1 MPERFEI
8 DPVGP
13 YALASSARFLE
24 GFAPAAYKG
33 GGRDGLRF
41 AFVADDLAGGEAVA
55 GVRVRQEGETVV
67 GDIYG
72 TADPEIVRRQ
82 VARILSLDVDGS
94 GFPGVGERDPVVA
107 ALQRRYPG
115 LRPVCFYTPYEAAAW
130 ERRPGPSSPTAS
142 A

>member
-33 GGRDGLRF
+33 DGRDGLRF

-55 GVRVRQEGETVV
+55 GSACVKK
-67 GDIYG
+67 
-72 TADPEIVRRQ
+72 ARRWS
-82 VARILSLDVDGS
+82 ATSTGPLILRS
-94 GFPGVGERDPVVA
+94 
-107 ALQRRYPG
+107 
-115 LRPVCFYTPYEAAAW
+115 
-130 ERRPGPSSPTAS
+130 
-142 A
+142 